1 MSNSNELRL
10 LSWNS
15 DGVRSKMHELLELA
29 VRTLSI
35 DIIAICETKLNCN
48 TPLTTP
54 GFNCY
59 RQDKHH
65 SGRGQGVAIL
75 VNERFEVVP
84 IAVPKTKHIEAVAI
98 GLKISGKDYVFVSAY
113 QSPNL
118 QLECN
123 DMDILFSLGPHI
135 VIMGD
140 FNANHGYWNS
150 SYVNT
155 RGNVLFRHMLEH
167 DYVIHYPDSP
177 TQVNYRPDLT
187 PTTPDLILALNV
199 NNIHEVRAIP
209 ALSSNHFP
217 ISFTVYGQ
225 CSRKAYSKHYRYC
238 DADWDKYRF
247 FLDQKISLNSK
258 VFKSE
263 PEIDYAVNYLHQCLT
278 DARDKFIPCKA
289 HVNTSIKL
297 PNYIAKMIKNKN
309 QLRRKELK
317 VSLAEKRLL
326 RSAINKLQHLISLA
340 ITKHQDKIW
349 NTKLSKVDNP
359 SNDIWRLAKSLKPRS
374 DSIPP
379 LKTPEGT
386 FTTNISEQ
394 CDALADAFEMNIN
407 LTRDWI
413 SDSVDK
419 DVQSAIT
426 QLTDHGINEIQLPVR
441 PTEVWKVIRELKTR
455 KAPGDDGIHNIMLKN
470 MSQKSV
476 VFVTKI
482 FNGCLKLGYFPNK
495 WKTAKVIA
503 LKKPGKDT
511 SLPVSYRPISLL
523 PVLGKLFEVMIYS
536 RLLRC
541 SYHLIMNEQ
550 FGFRSSHSTVQQLTR
565 VSEHISHHLNLKK
578 STGMFLLDI
587 EKAFDTVW
595 HEGLLYKLISYGIPM
610 ELVKLIQSYLKNR
623 KFVVHIGTDRSSPRT
638 VSAGVP
644 QGSVLGPY
652 LFILFVSDVP
662 VQIRTHLACFADDTA
677 SYTSDDDIDIIIG
690 RLQLSLEL
698 LQTYFNKWKLKLNES
713 KTEAILFTRQR
724 TTPKRK
730 LKIAGQLIPWATEVR
745 YLGVT
750 LDKKLNWTKH
760 VNKLRVKGAQALG
773 SLSPILNRKS
783 KLSASTK
790 LRLYTT
796 LVRPCITYACPVW
809 SSTCQSNYNQLQI
822 IQNKA
827 VKIAYNTPFKTNLKV
842 LHTNIKLPSITK
854 FILKLTRKFYNKNKC
869 HQNTLI
875 ANIGQTK
882 LKDLRHYI
890 DGYGTYKLPHHYVL
904 FAHNT
909 DNAS

>member
-1 MSNSNELRL
+1 MSNTNELRL

-35 DIIAICETKLNCN
+35 DIIAVCETKLNCN

-75 VNERFEVVP
+75 VNDTLEVAP
-84 IAVPKTKHIEAVAI
+84 IAVPKTKNIEAVAI
-98 GLKISGKDYVFVSAY
+98 SLKISGKDCIFVSAY

-118 QLECN
+118 QLECK
-123 DMDILFSLGPHI
+123 DMDILFSLGPRV

-150 SYVNT
+150 SYVNA

-187 PTTPDLILALNV
+187 PTNPDLILALNV
-199 NNIHEVRAIP
+199 NNIHEVCAIP

-217 ISFTVYGQ
+217 ILFTVNGQ
-225 CSRKAYSKHYRYC
+225 YSRKPNTKQYRYC
-238 DADWDKYRF
+238 DADWDKYRS
-247 FLDQKISLNSK
+247 FLDQKISLDSK

-263 PEIDYAVNYLHQCLT
+263 PEIDCAVNYLHQCLT
-278 DARDKFIPCKA
+278 DARDTFIPSKV
-289 HVNTSIKL
+289 HENTCLKL
-297 PNYIAKMIKNKN
+297 PNYIAKMIKYKN
-309 QLRRKELK
+309 YLRRKEQKAL
-317 VSLAEKRLL
+317 LAEKRRL
-326 RSAINKLQHLISLA
+326 RATINKLQYLINLS

-349 NTKLSKVDNP
+349 NSKLSRVDNP
-359 SNDIWRLAKSLKPRS
+359 TNDIWRLAKSLKPRS

-386 FTTNISEQ
+386 FTTNIPQQ
-394 CDALADAFEMNIN
+394 CEALADAFEMNIN

-413 SDSVDK
+413 SDSVDEN
-419 DVQSAIT
+419 VQSAMSD
-426 QLTDHGINEIQLPVR
+426 LNDHDINELHLPVR
-441 PTEVWKVIRELKTR
+441 PTEVWEVIRKLKTR

-470 MSQKSV
+470 LSQKSV
-476 VFVTKI
+476 VFITKI

-495 WKTAKVIA
+495 WKTAKVIP

-523 PVLGKLFEVMIYS
+523 PVLGKLFEVMIYN

-541 SYHLIMNEQ
+541 SEQLIMNEQ
-550 FGFRSSHSTVQQLTR
+550 FGFRSSHSTVQQLAR
-565 VSEHISHHLNLKK
+565 VSEHISYHLNLKQ

-595 HEGLLYKLISYGIPM
+595 HEGLLYKLISYGIPI
-610 ELVKLIQSYLKNR
+610 ELVKLIKSYLNNR

-662 VQIRTHLACFADDTA
+662 VQVRTHLACFADDTA
-677 SYTSDDDIDIIIG
+677 SYTSDDDIDIIIS

-698 LQTYFNKWKLKLNES
+698 LQSYFNKWKLKLNES

-730 LKIAGQLIPWATEVR
+730 LNIVGQLIPWSTEVR

-750 LDKKLNWTKH
+750 LDNKLNWTKH

-773 SLSPILNRKS
+773 CLSPILNRKS
-783 KLSASTK
+783 KLSANTK

-796 LVRPCITYACPVW
+796 LIRPCITYSCPVW
-809 SSTCQSNYNQLQI
+809 SSTCHSNYNVLQT

-827 VKIAYNTPFKTNLKV
+827 VKIAYNTPFKTNLKT

-854 FILKLTRKFYNKNKC
+854 FILKLTRKFYSKNKC

-875 ANIGQTK
+875 ANIGQIK
-882 LKDLRHYI
+882 LKDLRHI